1 MQLLGLP
8 SKLRSPNA
16 KFAAP
21 TATAEKPLKEG
32 SGGDLGEVEHLNV
45 AVQVFFF
52 CPCQAD
58 VLNIQH
64 NFLLQHYPVHDPLP
78 TYVFDH

>member
-1 MQLLGLP
+1 M
-8 SKLRSPNA
+8 
-16 KFAAP
+16 
-21 TATAEKPLKEG
+21 KEAV
-32 SGGDLGEVEHLNV
+32 GGDLGEGELLRVRALPPLPKHLNV

-52 CPCQAD
+52 CPRQAD